1 MKPWILCTA
10 LLATPQAFADA
21 AVATPTVEVLAKSTT
36 SWDGGSL
43 PAYAQGSPEVL
54 VLKIEIPPGFTLPLH
69 RHPVINAGVLLAGE
83 LTVTTED
90 GTSLHLSAGEAI
102 VEVVDTWHS
111 GRNDG
116 DVPATIIVFYAG
128 IEGLA
133 VTETKTAPGG

>member
-36 SWDGGSL
+36 SWDGGNL
-43 PAYAQGSPEVL
+43 PAYAEGSPEVL

-90 GTSLHLSAGEAI
+90 GSSLHLSAGEAI

-133 VTETKTAPGG
+133 VTEKKTAPGG

>member
-36 SWDGGSL
+36 SWDGGNL
-43 PAYAQGSPEVL
+43 PAYAEGSPEVL

-133 VTETKTAPGG
+133 VTEKKTAPGG

>member
-36 SWDGGSL
+36 SWDGGNL
-43 PAYAQGSPEVL
+43 PAYAEGSPEVL

-133 VTETKTAPGG
+133 VTETKTTPGG

>member
-36 SWDGGSL
+36 SWDGGNL
-43 PAYAQGSPEVL
+43 PAYAEGSPEVL

>member
-36 SWDGGSL
+36 SWDGGNL
-43 PAYAQGSPEVL
+43 PAYAEGSPEVL

-90 GTSLHLSAGEAI
+90 GSSLHLSAGEAI